1 MIYLLAVLQQ
11 LLILYIFIFLGWA
24 FGKRKPALAETDI
37 LSFLL
42 VNLMLPCKV
51 FQSFAGNFS
60 VSYVKEN
67 YMTFVISIS
76 LLLLLVVLSKVLAR
90 CMTKHPYEQRVFRY
104 SFAIANYAY
113 LGYVL
118 IENLFGDEGLT
129 NMILFC
135 IPFAFYTYSFGYA
148 LLTGKGATFKKLINP
163 MTIAIFLGMLFGLF
177 GITIPSI
184 LTPVLQMSSACVG
197 PLSMLLTGIVLSNF
211 NVKELLTNGKAYI
224 FTVLRLMV
232 LPLLVFGFCK
242 LLGLFI
248 TLPQAVFPY
257 AVFMACMPCGLN
269 TVVFPKLV
277 GEDCRLGAQLAFV
290 SCIASLVSLPLWIHF
305 LT

>member
-1 MIYLLAVLQQ
+1 MLAVLQQ
-11 LLILYIFIFLGWA
+11 LCVLYIFIFLGWM
-24 FGKRKPALAETDI
+24 FGKRKPEFAETNI

-51 FQSFAGNFS
+51 FQSFSGNFS
-60 VSYVKEN
+60 VAYVQEN
-67 YMTFVISIS
+67 YMTFVIAIA
-76 LLLLLVVLSKVLAR
+76 LLLLLVVVSKLLADV
-90 CMTKHPYEQRVFRY
+90 MTKHPFERRVFRY
-104 SFAIANYAY
+104 SFAISNYAY

-118 IENLFGDEGLT
+118 IENLFGEKGLT

-163 MTIAIFLGMLFGLF
+163 MTIAIFLGMIFGLC
-177 GITIPSI
+177 GISIPAV
-184 LTPVLQMSSACVG
+184 LKPVLQMSSACVG
-197 PLSMLLTGIVLSNF
+197 PLSMLLTGLVLSNF
-211 NVKELLTNGKAYI
+211 NVKELLMNGKAYV
-224 FTVLRLMV
+224 FTVLRLLV
-232 LPLLVFGFCK
+232 LPLFVLGFCN
-242 LLGLFI
+242 LFGLFI
-248 TLPQAVFPY
+248 TLPEAVFPY
-257 AVFMACMPCGLN
+257 AVFMGCMPCGLN

-290 SCIASLVSLPLWIHF
+290 TCVASLISLPLWIHF